1 MKASLASSGKKKKQ
15 KKPQHYTQKVFFK
28 ELEYLLLLLIQEAG
42 DVLSLMVSLK
52 ACKEYLGQVFQ
63 CNVLRGAQDE
73 LKNKCSLL
81 FQKAT

>member
-1 MKASLASSGKKKKQ
+1 MRASLACSGKKKKQ
-15 KKPQHYTQKVFFK
+15 TTNPQLYTQKVFFK

-63 CNVLRGAQDE
+63 CNVLRGA
-73 LKNKCSLL
+73 
-81 FQKAT
+81 